1 MVAAF
6 MFGMITL
13 VFYVIY
19 ESVLAEDKER
29 KEKNQGQKGE
39 TPFPT
44 YRNSPEKRIRLFQK
58 TLP

>member
-1 MVAAF
+1 

-29 KEKNQGQKGE
+29 KEKNKGKM
-39 TPFPT
+39 FK
-44 YRNSPEKRIRLFQK
+44 EKNQ
-58 TLP
+58 

>member
-29 KEKNQGQKGE
+29 KEKTQGQMFK
-39 TPFPT
+39 
-44 YRNSPEKRIRLFQK
+44 EKNK
-58 TLP
+58 